1 MLDTLLLSEAF
12 HIFSEF
18 SFSRTG
24 LPIKIRRRKT
34 KLKIDFFCIWFDA
47 ENRKSIEN
55 VQRVKRGRSTNLL
68 RIKVAFIDITL
79 VENFGIYVKWDFRQK
94 ESLRI
99 FLKINFE
106 YFCQQNAWD
115 GIENLCEEFSKL
127 DEIEAWH
134 GTMLFGSANFSKR
147 VCLCVHSSK
156 CLFAFYLL
164 SFGRLLLL
172 YIRLC
177 FKIYDKVFVSSFG
190 SFQTCKANS
199 IYS

>member
-55 VQRVKRGRSTNLL
+55 VQRVTRGRSTNLL

-99 FLKINFE
+99 FPKNQFWIFLSAECLRWNRKSLRRIFQAWRNRSLTWNNALRLSNF
-106 YFCQQNAWD
+106 
-115 GIENLCEEFSKL
+115 
-127 DEIEAWH
+127 
-134 GTMLFGSANFSKR
+134 
-147 VCLCVHSSK
+147 
-156 CLFAFYLL
+156 
-164 SFGRLLLL
+164 
-172 YIRLC
+172 
-177 FKIYDKVFVSSFG
+177 
-190 SFQTCKANS
+190 
-199 IYS
+199 